1 MNAFGMV
8 AMAEPVETTT
18 SQVKDNP
25 GTGDNSI
32 LPWLPHISIPV
43 YMLLAQDDPFCSPSC
58 YPREAALANPCLHL
72 EITPHGG
79 HVGFAQSGQVFY
91 SEERALEFVR
101 NFWNF

>member
-1 MNAFGMV
+1 MNMEDFIYTKV
-8 AMAEPVETTT
+8 TVERPLRL
-18 SQVKDNP
+18 KYDN
-25 GTGDNSI
+25 
-32 LPWLPHISIPV
+32 
-43 YMLLAQDDPFCSPSC
+43 LLEKI
-58 YPREAALANPCLHL
+58 EAALANPCLHL